1 MMEGNLKKEARNASR
16 SMQKRYFVLDENG
29 SILTCKY
36 TEQGKK
42 IKKNIVLK
50 ESTYEGKEKEL
61 IIVVHANDRDWILK
75 STTKDEYANWIEA
88 LGKSDAKYKDKK
100 KKLNQAKK
108 KIQRVKKVEVDLD
121 LVKRKEKEY
130 K

>member
-1 MMEGNLKKEARNASR
+1 
-16 SMQKRYFVLDENG
+16 MQKRYFVLDENG

-36 TEQGKK
+36 TELGKK

-50 ESTYEGKEKEL
+50 ESTYEGNEKDL
-61 IIVVHANDRDWILK
+61 KIIVYASDRDWTLK
-75 STTKDEYANWIEA
+75 STTKEEYNNWMEA
-88 LGKSDAKYKDKK
+88 LGKSDAKKKEKK
-100 KKLNQAKK
+100 KKLNQATI
-108 KIQRVKKVEVDLD
+108 KIQRVKDLDLNLD